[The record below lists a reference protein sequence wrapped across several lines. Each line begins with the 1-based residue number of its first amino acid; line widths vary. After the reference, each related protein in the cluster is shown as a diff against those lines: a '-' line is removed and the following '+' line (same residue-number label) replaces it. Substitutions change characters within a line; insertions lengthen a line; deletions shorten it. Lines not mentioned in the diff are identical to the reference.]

1 MHSGRR
7 EFGRMEGKEERK
19 KSEQVEGVLFFRDI
33 NYLPD
38 LGKTQNIG
46 SASGSRSELACT

>member
-7 EFGRMEGKEERK
+7 EFGRMKGKEERK
-19 KSEQVEGVLFFRDI
+19 KSERVEGVLFFRDI

-38 LGKTQNIG
+38 LGETQNIG
-46 SASGSRSELACT
+46 SASGS

>member
-7 EFGRMEGKEERK
+7 EFGRRKGKEERK
-19 KSEQVEGVLFFRDI
+19 KSERVEGVLFFRDM

-38 LGKTQNIG
+38 LGASQNIG
-46 SASGSRSELACT
+46 LASGS

>member
-7 EFGRMEGKEERK
+7 EFGRRKGKAERK
-19 KSEQVEGVLFFRDI
+19 KNDRVEGVLFFRDI

-38 LGKTQNIG
+38 LGETQNIG
-46 SASGSRSELACT
+46 SASGS